1 MSAKFNQATATSSL
15 DHHLD
20 PRFETQV
27 SVLSLPSLKDTQ
39 ELQRNGN
46 QWWIGLMHVSLM
58 APEESATGFVAQKFR
73 RRRCGRYSPGSAHA
87 RTKSKTTEID
97 GLRFKDKDL
106 AVVGTLEYGQF
117 GVVRLPSHLVSA
129 ELIGTLVVK
138 IDVVSCR
145 LNNRVYVRKSIEKKF
160 ALRTRDQCSPQFE
173 RDLLL
178 QALKT
183 DSPWAPHL
191 LCAFQT
197 PTHLNLVMD
206 YAEGGTLWDVLESSP
221 HDGRVLESDLKWWA
235 PQVVSA
241 IHWCH
246 SQGFAHRDIKPHNF
260 VLTPDAHVLLIDFG
274 STAPLLPP
282 RADGTQ
288 FLPKKHCLVP
298 CGTCDY
304 ISPEILLAHEEALV
318 ALEMDDEDVPGP
330 ARPVQTEGYGVETD
344 WWSLGAMLYEMAYGV
359 APFFA
364 NDIRT
369 TYLRIMNHEKS
380 LRFDQTITIS
390 HEFQHFLRRLL
401 TNAERRLGRR
411 NVMEITDHPVFVDVD
426 WTTLPNQTA
435 PPHLHLPQF
444 TYTEPKGSAD
454 QAPPVP
460 VQRQQEYDDSA
471 SLSQGFAFSVFFQQ
485 SSSVSP
491 GLSILKPSP
500 GPDLQSSRSWK
511 DNSNSASSFIGFSW
525 GPPIDAFPEE
535 EEEPATS
542 PGVHTTPRPFLRT
555 PLQASQ
561 RTPLPDSRFNTLTV
575 PLTWGPGAFSTPGPL
590 HAYNTPMKPYAM
602 SPHATLP
609 RTSTVRR
616 TAPRRNVS
624 DRQAMKQLVD
634 CIGMSARKKVLESG
648 RKPKIL
654 GVFGTRSS
662 ASGTTGHN
670 TKSTTTK
677 QLRFDR
683 NTAPI
688 PGPDYSVASSTRSR
702 SRSMLLPQP
711 PNFNPLPPNKT
722 HDPND
727 TSDIYYYSNN
737 SIRPSAQNPDFYT
750 SGSESGSEGGGPPS
764 PSPSPRPGSAMSTTM
779 MSRRSATPT
788 VSGYL
793 SGPGSGRMRSG
804 SGSLLVPLADR
815 STTVTMTNTTSA
827 LLSIPSAG
835 PANLEFRLC
844 QPPAISSLMEKVPP
858 PPSTAMKR
866 NLSSRSFVLGKDSDK
881 HSRTTARSLAPRV
894 VEDDETCPRSQ
905 SSQNHGSLV
914 NPGAEFNMTLSP
926 SDILLN
932 ELEKRHAAMMRSIEM
947 LEERIDDVSALIG
960 R

>member
-1 MSAKFNQATATSSL
+1 MSLSWHQRKARLASLLKSSGDEDADGIAL
-15 DHHLD
+15 D
-20 PRFETQV
+20 R
-27 SVLSLPSLKDTQ
+27 
-39 ELQRNGN
+39 
-46 QWWIGLMHVSLM
+46 LMHGQSVIGK
-58 APEESATGFVAQKFR
+58 T
-73 RRRCGRYSPGSAHA
+73 
-87 RTKSKTTEID
+87 SKTTEID
-97 GLRFKDKDL
+97 DLRFKDKDL

-117 GVVRLPSHLVSA
+117 GVLT
-129 ELIGTLVVK
+129 GLVVK
-138 IDVVSCR
+138 IDVVTCR
-145 LNNRVYVRKSIEKKF
+145 LNSRVYVRKSIEKKF

-178 QALKT
+178 QASKT

-197 PTHLNLVMD
+197 PTHLNIVMD

-288 FLPKKHCLVP
+288 LLLKKYCLVP

-304 ISPEILLAHEEALV
+304 ISPEILQAHEEALV
-318 ALEMDDEDVPGP
+318 ALEMDDEDVPGS

-369 TYLRIMNHEKS
+369 TYLRIMNHEVKFLALNEMS
-380 LRFDQTITIS
+380 LIILGRKVFGLIRQSQYLMNFNT
-390 HEFQHFLRRLL
+390 FFV
-401 TNAERRLGRR
+401 ERRLGRR
-411 NVMEITDHPVFVDVD
+411 NVMEITDHPVFADVD

-435 PPHLHLPQF
+435 PPDLHLPQF

-454 QAPPVP
+454 QAHPVSM
-460 VQRQQEYDDSA
+460 QHQQEYNDSA

-485 SSSVSP
+485 SSSISP
-491 GLSILKPSP
+491 GLSVVKPSP
-500 GPDLQSSRSWK
+500 GSGLQSSRSWR

-535 EEEPATS
+535 EPAPS
-542 PGVHTTPRPFLRT
+542 PGVHTTPRPLIRT

-561 RTPLPDSRFNTLTV
+561 QTPLPDSRFNTLTV

-654 GVFGTRSS
+654 APVRSKYGTY
-662 ASGTTGHN
+662 SGARLQCGELDTLAITLGAVAPAA
-670 TKSTTTK
+670 KL
-677 QLRFDR
+677 QL
-683 NTAPI
+683 TP
-688 PGPDYSVASSTRSR
+688 TE
-702 SRSMLLPQP
+702 Q
-711 PNFNPLPPNKT
+711 
-722 HDPND
+722 
-727 TSDIYYYSNN
+727 
-737 SIRPSAQNPDFYT
+737 
-750 SGSESGSEGGGPPS
+750 E
-764 PSPSPRPGSAMSTTM
+764 PRPE
-779 MSRRSATPT
+779 RHLR
-788 VSGYL
+788 YL
-793 SGPGSGRMRSG
+793 
-804 SGSLLVPLADR
+804 LLLQQFD
-815 STTVTMTNTTSA
+815 
-827 LLSIPSAG
+827 
-835 PANLEFRLC
+835 PAFCSEPRHLHLRL
-844 QPPAISSLMEKVPP
+844 
-858 PPSTAMKR
+858 
-866 NLSSRSFVLGKDSDK
+866 
-881 HSRTTARSLAPRV
+881 
-894 VEDDETCPRSQ
+894 
-905 SSQNHGSLV
+905 
-914 NPGAEFNMTLSP
+914 
-926 SDILLN
+926 
-932 ELEKRHAAMMRSIEM
+932 
-947 LEERIDDVSALIG
+947 RI
-960 R
+960 